1 MVRSA
6 ALERLRKTNL
16 KTDDDV
22 KELLACLV
30 EGTSIRATAR
40 VTGVAF
46 NTVLKFVADAG
57 RACAIYQDETFHN
70 LPCKRLQCDEIW
82 SFLGCKAKNVTDKN
96 AGQGW
101 GDIWTWT
108 PCLPPPS
115 TYER

>member
-1 MVRSA
+1 MKQLSTEKRVQ
-6 ALERLRKTNL
+6 
-16 KTDDDV
+16 
-22 KELLACLV
+22 LLACLV